1 MAAAEVSV
9 DVGHGNF
16 DSGAISARG
25 RSEYDFNRTL
35 AVPVERAL
43 RQRGLLVRRINEDG
57 DTWLADRPEAALGSD
72 FFLSL
77 HHDSVQPEEL
87 ETWQVNGEEQTYSDA
102 HRGFS
107 LFISRRNPDPAAS
120 LRCAS
125 AIGAELLAAG
135 FIKATHHT
143 TTAAGTPRP
152 WADEANGVRYY
163 DTLLVLGRTAMPAVL
178 LEAGVIKHRQEELEL
193 ADPARQERMAAAVA
207 AAVTAC
213 LRWARI
219 SVPDPASAVPM
230 PDELQRPR

>member
-1 MAAAEVSV
+1 M

-43 RQRGLLVRRINEDG
+43 RQRDLLVRRINEDG

-72 FFLSL
+72 LFLSL
-77 HHDSVQPEEL
+77 HHDSVQPEDLL
-87 ETWQVNGEEQTYSDA
+87 EWEVEGGTQTYSDA

-107 LFISRRNPDPAAS
+107 LFISRRNPDLATS

-193 ADPARQERMAAAVA
+193 ADPARQAVMAQAVA
-207 AAVTAC
+207 AGVGRC
-213 LRWARI
+213 LHATQA
-219 SVPDPASAVPM
+219 SVM
-230 PDELQRPR
+230 RLQRAVMWRR

>member
-1 MAAAEVSV
+1 MGKVAIIAALVGLMGSAGAAEVSV

-72 FFLSL
+72 LFLSL
-77 HHDSVQPEEL
+77 HHDSVQSEL
-87 ETWQVNGEEQTYSDA
+87 LREWDVDGQLQTYSDE
-102 HRGFS
+102 HRGYS
-107 LFISRRNPDPAAS
+107 LFISRRNPELATS

-125 AIGAELLAAG
+125 AIGAALREAG

-152 WADEANGVRYY
+152 WADETNGVRYY
-163 DTLLVLGRTAMPAVL
+163 DTLLVLGSTTLPAVL
-178 LEAGVIKHRQEELEL
+178 LEAGVIKHRQEEQEL
-193 ADPARQERMAAAVA
+193 ADPLRQEAMAAAIGVGVA
-207 AAVTAC
+207 RC
-213 LRWARI
+213 LG
-219 SVPDPASAVPM
+219 
-230 PDELQRPR
+230 E